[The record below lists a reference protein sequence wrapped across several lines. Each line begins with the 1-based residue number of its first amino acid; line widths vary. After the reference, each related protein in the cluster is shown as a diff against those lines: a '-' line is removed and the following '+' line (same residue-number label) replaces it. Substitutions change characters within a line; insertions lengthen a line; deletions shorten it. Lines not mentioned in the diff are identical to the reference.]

1 MADVIPFRGILYN
14 PQKVDPSSV
23 MAPPYDI
30 VTPEFKD
37 ILYNRN
43 PFNVIRIDFGKDSA
57 GDNER
62 ENRYTRASKL
72 LDEWLKQG
80 ILIMDSEPSFYC
92 YEASY
97 RIEGQEKKLRGFLG
111 AVKIEELGTGK
122 IYPHEMTYSKP
133 KTDRLNILR
142 FCRANISPIFS
153 LYSSQ
158 DRSASSIL
166 RKVIRRDVLIESR
179 NGDGFTH
186 KVWKIR
192 DKNTIDTIKRELSD
206 KEIFIADGHHRYE
219 TALEFKNE
227 MAKKGLLK
235 TGTEPFNYVMMFLA
249 NIEDNGLTA
258 LPTHR
263 LTHIDKR
270 GNIEESLR
278 HYFDITTIHFDS
290 STVEQAKQDMLESM
304 QNSKNAR
311 NRDVPTFGMFL
322 KGKKAF
328 HVLKFKGSPSDIDA
342 HRSLRNIDAT
352 VLHKFIFE
360 KLLGIK
366 NFEYEMDTDLVIKKI
381 QEGSFHTAFF
391 LNPTKIQDVKEVAL
405 AGQRMPPKSTYFY
418 PKLLTGMVMYKF

>member
-1 MADVIPFRGILYN
+1 L
-14 PQKVDPSSV
+14 
-23 MAPPYDI
+23 
-30 VTPEFKD
+30 E
-37 ILYNRN
+37 
-43 PFNVIRIDFGKDSA
+43 
-57 GDNER
+57 
-62 ENRYTRASKL
+62 
-72 LDEWLKQG
+72 
-80 ILIMDSEPSFYC
+80 
-92 YEASY
+92 
-97 RIEGQEKKLRGFLG
+97 
-111 AVKIEELGTGK
+111 
-122 IYPHEMTYSKP
+122 
-133 KTDRLNILR
+133 
-142 FCRANISPIFS
+142 
-153 LYSSQ
+153 
-158 DRSASSIL
+158 
-166 RKVIRRDVLIESR
+166 KVIQKKAFIEST
-179 NGDGFTH
+179 NGDGFIH
-186 KVWKIR
+186 KTWQIN
-192 DKNTIDTIKRELSD
+192 DKNSIETIKRELSD